1 MKHPLSRRAEMGFWD
16 REHPF
21 GVFDR
26 SMMRHDGKSLEVREQ
41 ASDSPCRFYL
51 STSKP
56 PVLALLGC
64 FCGSGATW
72 IGKCNLVFAGHNLL
86 VMATIRRRR
95 FLRVFKTACPPVA
108 TAWEMRKHTRT
119 QHHRRRQHG

>member
-56 PVLALLGC
+56 GSSPVGLFLWIRGDMDRKMQPRI
-64 FCGSGATW
+64 CGSQS
-72 IGKCNLVFAGHNLL
+72 FSHGHDSPT
-86 VMATIRRRR
+86 AI
-95 FLRVFKTACPPVA
+95 LRVFKTACPPVA